1 MTANPNDQHDD
12 EQEQEPKRSKKNRAE
27 HHAELL
33 SGLANQCRTSDQQPL
48 PVFIDLA
55 RVMELTSR
63 SKSAIYEDP
72 TFPQPVSFNE
82 PGVARRGGR
91 WLLHEVEAWL
101 QARIAERDAKAA
113 KRRKELVAQRKRS
126 LVRRR
131 TTAAKRS
138 AEADA

>member
-1 MTANPNDQHDD
+1 MTKPND
-12 EQEQEPKRSKKNRAE
+12 P
-27 HHAELL
+27 
-33 SGLANQCRTSDQQPL
+33 TPPL
-48 PVFIDLA
+48 VFIDLP
-55 RVMELTSR
+55 RVMEITSR

-113 KRRKELVAQRKRS
+113 KRRRELLAQRKRS

-131 TTAAKRS
+131 TTAKLS
-138 AEADA
+138 AVEADA